1 MVNEFW
7 PGGPKFIKD
16 AAFPIGTDA
25 VMLYDFALKCSGSK
39 ICDLGCGSG
48 VIGIML
54 ALKNPRAHVL
64 GVELQKSS
72 AEIAREN
79 AALNGISDRFS
90 VTEGDMRSFKG
101 LLPAGEFDLTVSN
114 PPYFPENSGRAAKKR
129 SLAFARSEGAC
140 TLLDV
145 CSAAAYITRWGGR
158 FALVHKP
165 ERMAEAIYTMHSCG
179 LEPKR
184 LRFVCHRPGG
194 EPNLVLI
201 EGRRGGKPGLT
212 VEAPM
217 YLTDAS
223 GGDTPEVKRIYHRE
237 N

>member
-7 PGGPKFIKD
+7 PGGPKFIRD

-25 VMLYDFALKCSGSK
+25 VMLYDFVRQCTGGK

-54 ALKNPRAHVL
+54 ALKNPKVRVL

-72 AEIAREN
+72 AQIAREN

-90 VTEGDMRSFKG
+90 VTEGDMRNFKG

-114 PPYFPENSGRAAKKR
+114 PPYFPENSGRAAR
-129 SLAFARSEGAC
+129 EQSLAFARSEGAC
-140 TLLDV
+140 TLSDV

-184 LRFVCHRPGG
+184 LRLVHHRPGAA
-194 EPNLVLI
+194 PNLVLI
-201 EGRRGGKPGLT
+201 EGRRGGNPGMSI
-212 VEAPM
+212 EPPM
-217 YLTDAS
+217 YLTDS
-223 GGDTPEVKRIYHRE
+223 EGNDSSDVKRIYHRP
-237 N
+237 